1 MSNLKKY
8 FQSLIPLNKGGKGVF
23 LAFFTKANRGDFLKL
38 WSNSRLR
45 KHYLKLWSNLILRK
59 HSFRTRAL
67 FRFSIGL
74 LAFLLVYHM
83 APIHASIY
91 QTKSLITVQTVEKKS
106 NSNINTQNTIQSI
119 DIQSTK
125 SFLDQ
130 GRIRYEA
137 GQFTEAA
144 NIWQQAVVNYQRQ
157 GDISNQA
164 WSLSYLSLAYQ
175 SLGEWQKA
183 QTAIENSLKL
193 LQLSLKQ
200 TANPLL
206 LAVVLNTQGSLK
218 ISIGQPEAALLSWQE
233 AEKAYT
239 AANDIAGQIGSKINQ
254 AQALQALG
262 LYRRAKSVLT
272 EVNDKLVKQQ
282 DLSLKLKAMRSL
294 GVALQV
300 IGDLQ
305 KSQEVLEQS
314 LSISQKLGLH
324 TDTSE
329 ILFSL
334 GNTKRSL
341 QQNQAALA
349 YYEKAFSTATN
360 SRVQAE
366 ALLNQLS
373 MYVEAS
379 QINQALKL
387 IPKIKPLLSK
397 LPTSRTSVY
406 FSVNFATSIKQ
417 LSQKDKHEPWHYQA
431 AQILARAVSEAESL
445 GDLRSL
451 SYSLNELGKL
461 YESSQQLE
469 SALKLSTKA
478 LSISQGINASD
489 IAYQAAWQI
498 GRIYKS
504 QGNIDSAISAYS
516 SAVEILKSLRSDLVT
531 VSSDIQFSFQESV
544 EPVYREY
551 VSLLLTRTDAINR
564 ISTQDNLNIARSSI
578 EALQLAELDN
588 FFREACIDAKPQ
600 QIDKIDNSAAV
611 IYPIILP
618 DRLEVIVSMPGGETL
633 SSYRTS
639 KGQTE
644 IENTIK
650 LMRQSLN
657 PAFSNALRL
666 QTSQQIYKWLI
677 SPVEDQLA
685 RRGIKTLVFVLDGSL
700 RNIPMAALYD
710 GKQYLLEKYSV
721 ALSPGLQIMRS
732 QSVKNR
738 RLKVIAGGLSE
749 ANQGFKALPAVK
761 SEVTKIYNNLPTK
774 LLLNENFT
782 DSNLKKLIKSTPFSI
797 LHFATHGQFS
807 SKSEDTYIVTWNG
820 KINVKQL
827 DELLEARSEPDS
839 VPVDLIVLSACQTAI
854 GDNRAILGLAGVA
867 VRSGARSTVATLWAV
882 QDESTALFM
891 VEFYKQLATP
901 GISKAQALRN
911 TQLTLLKGKDFTHPF
926 YWAPFVLIGDWL

>member
-1 MSNLKKY
+1 MNNQKKHV
-8 FQSLIPLNKGGKGVF
+8 SIITNIK
-23 LAFFTKANRGDFLKL
+23 
-38 WSNSRLR
+38 R
-45 KHYLKLWSNLILRK
+45 KNNLIV
-59 HSFRTRAL
+59 RTL
-67 FRFSIGL
+67 LLFSIGFL
-74 LAFLLVYHM
+74 TFLLFYHM
-83 APIHASIY
+83 PPVNASRY
-91 QTKSLITVQTVEKKS
+91 QLHLAQIKQ
-106 NSNINTQNTIQSI
+106 NSNI
-119 DIQSTK
+119 DIQNIDVQSAK

-137 GQFTEAA
+137 GRFAEAA
-144 NIWQQAVVNYQRQ
+144 NIWQQAFVNYQRQ
-157 GDISNQA
+157 GDTPLQA

-175 SLGEWQKA
+175 NLGEWKKA
-183 QTAIENSLKL
+183 QTAIDDSLKL
-193 LQLSLKQ
+193 LQANSKP
-200 TANPLL
+200 ANPLL

-218 ISIGQPEAALLSWQE
+218 ISIGQPEAALKSWQE
-233 AEKAYT
+233 AEQAYT
-239 AANDIAGQIGSKINQ
+239 AANDTAGQIGSKINQ

-272 EVNDKLVKQQ
+272 EVKDKLVKQQ

-305 KSQEVLEQS
+305 KSQEVLEES
-314 LSISQKLGLH
+314 LSISQKLGSH
-324 TDTSE
+324 ADTSE

-341 QQNQAALA
+341 QQNQAALT
-349 YYEKAFSTATN
+349 YYEKALTATN
-360 SRVQAE
+360 PRVQAE

-373 MYVEAS
+373 IYVETS
-379 QINQALKL
+379 QIDQAVELV
-387 IPKIKPLLSK
+387 PKIKPLLSK

-417 LSQKDKHEPWHYQA
+417 LPQKDRNESWQYQA
-431 AQILARAVSEAESL
+431 AQILARAINEAESL
-445 GDLRSL
+445 GDARAK

-469 SALKLSTKA
+469 SALKLSTEA
-478 LSISQGINASD
+478 LSISQAINASD

-504 QGNIDSAISAYS
+504 KGNIESAASAYS
-516 SAVEILKSLRSDLVT
+516 SAVEILKSLRSDLVAI
-531 VSSDIQFSFQESV
+531 SSDIQFSFQESV

-551 VSLLLTRTDAINR
+551 VSLLLTRTDPINSV
-564 ISTQDNLNIARSSI
+564 STQDNLKKARELI

-600 QIDKIDNSAAV
+600 QIDKIDTEAAV

-618 DRLEVIVSMPGGETL
+618 DRLEVVLSMPGGKGL

-639 KGQTE
+639 IGQTE

-657 PAFSNALRL
+657 PAFSNTIRL

-677 SPVEDQLA
+677 SPVEEQLA

-710 GKQYLLEKYSV
+710 GKQYLLEKYNI
-721 ALSPGLQIMRS
+721 ALSPGLQLMRS
-732 QSVKNR
+732 QSVKSR
-738 RLKVIAGGLSE
+738 RLQVIAAGLSE

-761 SEVTKIYNNLPTK
+761 SEVTKISNNLSTK
-774 LLLNENFT
+774 LLLNDKFT
-782 DSNLKKLIKSTPFSI
+782 DSNLKSVIKSTPFSV

-827 DELLEARSEPDS
+827 DELLEARSKPES
-839 VPVDLIVLSACQTAI
+839 VPVDLIVLSACQTAK

-901 GISKAQALRN
+901 NISKAQALRN
-911 TQLTLLKGKDFTHPF
+911 TQLTFLKDKDFLHPF
-926 YWAPFVLIGDWL
+926 YWAPFVLIGNWL

>member
-1 MSNLKKY
+1 MNNRKKHV
-8 FQSLIPLNKGGKGVF
+8 SIITNIKRKNNF
-23 LAFFTKANRGDFLKL
+23 LV
-38 WSNSRLR
+38 
-45 KHYLKLWSNLILRK
+45 
-59 HSFRTRAL
+59 RAL
-67 FRFSIGL
+67 LLFTIGFLTFL
-74 LAFLLVYHM
+74 LAYHM
-83 APIHASIY
+83 APVNASRY
-91 QTKSLITVQTVEKKS
+91 KSHLAQIKQ
-106 NSNINTQNTIQSI
+106 NSNI
-119 DIQSTK
+119 DIQNIDGQSAK

-137 GQFTEAA
+137 GRFAEAA
-144 NIWQQAVVNYQRQ
+144 NIWQQAFVNYQRQ
-157 GDISNQA
+157 GDTPLQA

-175 SLGEWQKA
+175 NLGEWKKA
-183 QTAIENSLKL
+183 QTAIDDSLKL
-193 LQLSLKQ
+193 LQANSK
-200 TANPLL
+200 TVNPLL

-218 ISIGQPEAALLSWQE
+218 ISIGQPEAALKSWQE
-233 AEKAYT
+233 AEQAYT
-239 AANDIAGQIGSKINQ
+239 AANDTAGQIGSKINQ

-272 EVNDKLVKQQ
+272 EVKDKLVKQQ

-305 KSQEVLEQS
+305 KSQEVLEES
-314 LSISQKLGLH
+314 LSISQKLGSH
-324 TDTSE
+324 ADTSE

-349 YYEKAFSTATN
+349 YYEKAFSTAIN
-360 SRVQAE
+360 ARVQAE

-373 MYVEAS
+373 IYVETS
-379 QINQALKL
+379 QIDQAVELV
-387 IPKIKPLLSK
+387 PKIKLLLSK

-417 LSQKDKHEPWHYQA
+417 LPQKDKNESWQYQA
-431 AQILARAVSEAESL
+431 AQILARAINEAESL
-445 GDLRSL
+445 GDARAK

-469 SALKLSTKA
+469 SALKLSTEA
-478 LSISQGINASD
+478 LSISQAINASD

-504 QGNIDSAISAYS
+504 KGNIESAASAYS
-516 SAVEILKSLRSDLVT
+516 SAVEILKSLRSDLVAI
-531 VSSDIQFSFQESV
+531 SSDIQFSFQESV

-551 VSLLLTRTDAINR
+551 VSLLLQSNPN
-564 ISTQDNLNIARSSI
+564 QDNLKKARELI

-600 QIDKIDNSAAV
+600 QIDKIDTEAAV

-618 DRLEVIVSMPGGETL
+618 DRLEVVLSMPGGEGL

-639 KGQTE
+639 IGQTE

-657 PAFSNALRL
+657 PAFSNTIRL

-677 SPVEDQLA
+677 SPVEEQLA

-710 GKQYLLEKYSV
+710 GKQYLLEKYNI
-721 ALSPGLQIMRS
+721 ALSPGLQLMRS
-732 QSVKNR
+732 QSVKSR
-738 RLKVIAGGLSE
+738 RLKVIAAGLSE

-761 SEVTKIYNNLPTK
+761 SEVTKISNNLSTK
-774 LLLNENFT
+774 LLLNDKFT
-782 DSNLKKLIKSTPFSI
+782 DSNLKSVIKSTPFSV

-807 SKSEDTYIVTWNG
+807 SKSEDTFIVTWNG

-827 DELLEARSEPDS
+827 DELLEARSEPES
-839 VPVDLIVLSACQTAI
+839 VPVNLIVLSACQTAK

-901 GISKAQALRN
+901 NISKAQALRN
-911 TQLTLLKGKDFTHPF
+911 TQLTFLKDKDFLHPF
-926 YWAPFVLIGDWL
+926 YWAPFVLIGNWL